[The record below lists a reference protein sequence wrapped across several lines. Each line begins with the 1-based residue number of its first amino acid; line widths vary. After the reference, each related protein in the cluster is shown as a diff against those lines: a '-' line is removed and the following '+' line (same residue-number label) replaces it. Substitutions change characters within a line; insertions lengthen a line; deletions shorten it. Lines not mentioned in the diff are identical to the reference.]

1 MGTSNGS
8 VVQNQHSGWLRKQ
21 GGKFRTWKRRYFVLR
36 QGSLEYY
43 ADSELIRFIDA
54 LEIGPPDAMEIITCE
69 NDSTSDDKAYN
80 FIVKR
85 DCGKHCSKAWGAD
98 QKQSLFL
105 SASTAAERRDWIR
118 AIRKQLY
125 LKMGG
130 GLFGTHLS
138 EVFAYTSAETKYV
151 PRVVYQTANFIRQH
165 GGLTTDGIFR

>member
-1 MGTSNGS
+1 MSTRKFSRSSSVRMDTSNGS
-8 VVQNQHSGWLRKQ
+8 ALQIQHSGWLRKQ

-54 LEIGPPDAMEIITCE
+54 LEIGPPDAMEITLCE
-69 NDSTSDDKAYN
+69 SDATSEDKAYN

-85 DCGKHCSKAWGAD
+85 SKAWGSD

-118 AIRKQLY
+118 AVRKQLY

-130 GLFGTHLS
+130 GKSMTL
-138 EVFAYTSAETKYV
+138 V
-151 PRVVYQTANFIRQH
+151 
-165 GGLTTDGIFR
+165 